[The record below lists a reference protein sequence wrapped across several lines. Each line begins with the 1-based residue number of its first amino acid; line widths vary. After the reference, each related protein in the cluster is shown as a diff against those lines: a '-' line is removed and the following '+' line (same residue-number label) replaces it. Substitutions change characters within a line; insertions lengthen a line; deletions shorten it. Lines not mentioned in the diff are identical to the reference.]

1 MGFDILTV
9 GAPLVEV
16 MRKDLDKDFNVPGE
30 FLGPFPSGDTP
41 IFINAAAKL
50 GNRCGFI
57 GVVGNDGF
65 GKCVTDKL
73 EGSGVDTSCM
83 KCVDGVSTAVTFI
96 SYFRDGSR
104 KFLYHLH
111 NAAASLFCCDDID
124 DEYFQDVKWVHLTG
138 FALSGSVC
146 SREAVLKIIDIVPD
160 STLVSFDPNIR
171 KEALGVEELRR
182 VAAPVLERSS
192 LVLPSIN
199 EAKEFMNAESDD
211 EACRQLQARG
221 KLVVQKL
228 GKGGCR
234 IYSDQGLIDVPPFEV
249 EEVDPTGAGDTF
261 CAGFLTGL
269 LKGKPLYECGLIA
282 NAAGALSIT
291 KWGPM
296 EGAPTMEEV
305 ERLINSVPHGE
316 V

>member
-1 MGFDILTV
+1 VTFDIVTV

-16 MRKDLDKDFNVPGE
+16 MRKERDKDFNVPGE

-65 GKCVTDKL
+65 GRCFTERL
-73 EGSGVDTSCM
+73 EESGVDTSR
-83 KCVDGVSTAVTFI
+83 VRHVNGVSTAVTFI
-96 SYFRDGSR
+96 AYFGDGSR

-111 NAAASLFCCDDID
+111 NAAAGLFSPEDVDA
-124 DEYFQDVKWVHLTG
+124 EYLQDVRWVHLTG
-138 FALSGSVC
+138 FALSGSKS
-146 SREAVLKIIDIVPD
+146 SREAALKIIDIVPK
-160 STLVSFDPNIR
+160 STRISFDPNIR

-182 VAAPVLERSS
+182 VAAPVLERAC
-192 LVLPSIN
+192 LVLPSTN
-199 EAKEFMNAESDD
+199 EAKEFMNTETDD
-211 EACRQLQARG
+211 EACRRLRAMD
-221 KLVVQKL
+221 KLVVNKM
-228 GKGGCR
+228 GKSGCR
-234 IYSDQGLIDVPPFEV
+234 IYSDEGVLSVPPFEV

-269 LKGKPLYECGLIA
+269 LGRKSLYECGLIA

-296 EGAPTMEEV
+296 EGAATMDEV
-305 ERLINSVPHGE
+305 ERLIRSQSPRRA
-316 V
+316 